1 MAIHYDP
8 SSLDS
13 NKTILE
19 TLHRIEK
26 YLKDNPI
33 YKVYAINAPYVAG
46 EQYNLTDLIASDSTL
61 AEGDVV
67 FFTNNYYA
75 FVSAVGSEVFS
86 VANASS
92 FKGETGAQGAQGEQG
107 KAGADGTDGV
117 DALVCIVPYNSTN
130 TAPTQGLIIN
140 GSALNFNRRPKLNDR
155 FILIWNVTSTNSQY
169 LCIMSVDTEGV
180 IPMQCTVQYEYSL
193 DGRPGEQGKQGET
206 GEMALVYGQVIHRN
220 QTLVENQDIVLT
232 GLNMLVADFNRAPKA
247 DDQFVLLYFDTYA
260 QKLYIGYAE
269 VEGINGSTG
278 AVTTVLYRDMHIVTG
293 ADGQNGTN
301 GTDGKDALVYTAI
314 FPGTPVVGNSYSF
327 GNSSDFNRIP
337 NENEVF
343 TGIAKANVSMRSW
356 LFIAK
361 VDSIT
366 QNIVYATVT
375 SLVETTGATGA
386 SFGTLYDVSINL
398 QNTSA
403 RAKAFRIFRDSKI
416 IKECYLYGYGIQI
429 NYSYTAGEANIEY
442 ITTSSSKVTITQI
455 RFTNGT
461 QNISTTEIAN
471 GGTIT
476 ASTSS
481 LATDIPSIL
490 TTLHIRYY
498 NDTEIT

>member
-1 MAIHYDP
+1 MAIHYDI

-33 YKVYAINAPYVAG
+33 YKVYAINTPYVAG
-46 EQYNLTDLIASDSTL
+46 KQYNLTDLVASDSTL

-107 KAGADGTDGV
+107 KAGEDGTDGV

-193 DGRPGEQGKQGET
+193 DG
-206 GEMALVYGQVIHRN
+206 
-220 QTLVENQDIVLT
+220 
-232 GLNMLVADFNRAPKA
+232 
-247 DDQFVLLYFDTYA
+247 
-260 QKLYIGYAE
+260 
-269 VEGINGSTG
+269 
-278 AVTTVLYRDMHIVTG
+278 
-293 ADGQNGTN
+293 
-301 GTDGKDALVYTAI
+301 
-314 FPGTPVVGNSYSF
+314 
-327 GNSSDFNRIP
+327 
-337 NENEVF
+337 
-343 TGIAKANVSMRSW
+343 
-356 LFIAK
+356 
-361 VDSIT
+361 
-366 QNIVYATVT
+366 
-375 SLVETTGATGA
+375 
-386 SFGTLYDVSINL
+386 
-398 QNTSA
+398 
-403 RAKAFRIFRDSKI
+403 
-416 IKECYLYGYGIQI
+416 
-429 NYSYTAGEANIEY
+429 
-442 ITTSSSKVTITQI
+442 
-455 RFTNGT
+455 
-461 QNISTTEIAN
+461 
-471 GGTIT
+471 
-476 ASTSS
+476 
-481 LATDIPSIL
+481 
-490 TTLHIRYY
+490 
-498 NDTEIT
+498 